1 MIECEYLTTAT
12 LHRIADLYGYKEQS
26 LQCQEELAEC
36 IVAINKLHRAKKFG
50 TEKKRKKWR
59 RRLISEIA
67 DVMIMLQQIIH
78 LLDCQEELEAEMDRK
93 TQRQV
98 ERMKEAGIWESK
110 SQRRSYD

>member
-1 MIECEYLTTAT
+1 MIECEYQTTAT
-12 LHRIADLYGYKEQS
+12 LHRIADLYGYQEQS

-36 IVAINKLHRAKKFG
+36 IVAINKLHRAKRIG
-50 TEKKRKKWR
+50 KKIKKWR

-67 DVMIMLQQIIH
+67 DVLIMLQQMIH
-78 LLDCQEELEAEMDRK
+78 LLNCQEELEAEMDRK
-93 TQRQV
+93 IQRQV

>member
-1 MIECEYLTTAT
+1 MIECEYQTTAT

-36 IVAINKLHRAKKFG
+36 IVAINKFRRTNIYKDQ
-50 TEKKRKKWR
+50 EKIERRKS
-59 RRLISEIA
+59 LISEIA
-67 DVMIMLQQIIH
+67 DVLIMLQQMIH
-78 LLDCQEELEAEMDRK
+78 LLNCQEELEAEMDRK
-93 TQRQV
+93 IQRQV